1 MSFSLGKGSTP
12 EEIAEKIRKAGE
24 EMVRAAGVALYAAG
38 NNIALS
44 SMQKTPVDTGN
55 LRASH
60 YVTHPQRD
68 AKSSVFV
75 EVGAGTTAESY
86 AVEQHENMGYHHEEG
101 EAKFMETAIREER
114 ANIPAML
121 QSFMAQA
128 LEQGTAPSEPPSF
141 IPATPTAGTGTERIA
156 SGAPKVSAPR
166 YSAPPKAKK
175 ARSKKP
181 KSARAER
188 RQARRKL
195 KASARKA
202 ARSTAKKAKKSAT
215 KRVKSARKFLKRKKR

>member
-1 MSFSLGKGSTP
+1 MPFSLGKGSTP

-24 EMVRAAGVALYAAG
+24 DMVRAAGVALYAAG

-68 AKSSVFV
+68 AKGSVFV

-86 AVEQHENMGYHHEEG
+86 AVEQHEEVMPHEEG
-101 EAKFMETAIREER
+101 EHHFLQKAIQEER

-128 LEQGTAPSEPPSF
+128 LEQGAAPPEPPSF

-166 YSAPPKAKK
+166 YSAPPKVKK

-202 ARSTAKKAKKSAT
+202 ARSTAKKAKKGAT